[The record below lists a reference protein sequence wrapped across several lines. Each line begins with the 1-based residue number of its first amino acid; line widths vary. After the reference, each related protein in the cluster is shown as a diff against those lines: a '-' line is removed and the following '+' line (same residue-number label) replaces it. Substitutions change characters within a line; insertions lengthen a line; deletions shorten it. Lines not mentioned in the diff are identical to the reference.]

1 MTAICFYINYR
12 KHQIH
17 EKGLMNHKEQQNTVL
32 EMEYSLV
39 LLFISSIRTTDTF
52 ERSDG

>member
-1 MTAICFYINYR
+1 
-12 KHQIH
+12 
-17 EKGLMNHKEQQNTVL
+17 MNHKEQQNTVL

-52 ERSDG
+52 ERSDGWKMYLWHLEKKKKCAK